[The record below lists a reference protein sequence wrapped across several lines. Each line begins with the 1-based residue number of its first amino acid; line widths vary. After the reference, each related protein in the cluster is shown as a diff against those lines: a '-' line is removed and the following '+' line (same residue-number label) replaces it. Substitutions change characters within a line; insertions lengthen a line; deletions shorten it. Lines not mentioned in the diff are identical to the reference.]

1 MWTKTTLVC
10 LLLGV
15 IGAST
20 EDLPEKG
27 ELHAVIVAGSS
38 GYGNYRHQADACHAY
53 HVLIGHG
60 VKPENVILMMEN
72 DVVNHPRNPHKG
84 RLFNRPQGYDV
95 YEKCTIDYQN
105 GTVTPEN
112 FMAILR
118 GNASEVKGGNGRVL
132 KSGPNDRVFVNFESS
147 WAAYMCG
154 DMGAM
159 LGDVFSVQWME
170 QADNAFLHELTLD
183 QHFEVIKTLTTESHV
198 SRFGDRSIG
207 KQKTA
212 LFLGEHARPE
222 LPRQHMNVCSQYDTK
237 AVNVHEVPI
246 RMLEWEIAHTRLQGP
261 STELKRKLAK
271 IHEKRAEFDRH
282 AEELVAK
289 ITAGGRG
296 VSFAKLALDT
306 AHYETVRDL
315 DCHDRAVKTFSSRCF
330 SLATNPYAMKIAG
343 VLNKLCNAGV
353 GVERIVRQIEEHCG
367 QPTHPRMQAV
377 MLSARL
383 FGGRGPFAVRQVHQS
398 AIQGGGEK
406 TAIQKW
412 GYEYLVRQEASK
424 RPLSPH
430 LSIYKPQLTWCLS
443 GLHRVSGCL
452 MGGTLLVGGL
462 GFAVLPLTY
471 AQLIEH
477 FRSWKLPAVVTG
489 GFKFFIAFNIVFY
502 ALNGLRLLAFDLA
515 KGTDLISVY
524 RSGWLVL
531 GLSAAISLLVVLN
544 SSKKRV

>member
-1 MWTKTTLVC
+1 MSSKNVLVC
-10 LLLGV
+10 LLIGV
-15 IGAST
+15 LAVSS
-20 EDLPEKG
+20 EDVSAQG
-27 ELHAVIVAGSS
+27 ELHAVIVAGST

-95 YEKCTIDYQN
+95 YENCTIDYQ
-105 GTVTPEN
+105 
-112 FMAILR
+112 
-118 GNASEVKGGNGRVL
+118 KG
-132 KSGPNDRVFVNFESS
+132 SESS

-159 LGDVFSVQWME
+159 LADVFSAHWME

-183 QHFEVIKTLTTESHV
+183 QHFEVIKTLTTGSHV

-222 LPRQHMNVCSQYDTK
+222 LPRQHMNVCSRYDAK

-261 STELKRKLAK
+261 STELKRKLAE
-271 IHEKRAEFDRH
+271 IHEKRVEFDRH

-289 ITAGGRG
+289 ITASKSKGL
-296 VSFAKLALDT
+296 SFAKLALDT

-315 DCHDRAVKTFSSRCF
+315 DCHDRAVKTFSRRCF
-330 SLATNPYAMKIAG
+330 SLSTNPYAMKIAG

-353 GVERIVRQIEEHCG
+353 GVERIVKQIEEHCG
-367 QPTHPRMQAV
+367 QPAHPRMV
-377 MLSARL
+377 TVCSPY
-383 FGGRGPFAVRQVHQS
+383 GRCIRGSFCHPPTHLHAFSAVRS
-398 AIQGGGEK
+398 GGHK

-412 GYEYLVRQEASK
+412 GYKYLVRQEASK

-462 GFAVLPLTY
+462 GFALLPLTY

-477 FRSWKLPAVVTG
+477 LRSWKLPAVVTG
-489 GFKFFIAFNIVFY
+489 GFKFFIAFNVVFY

-544 SSKKRV
+544 SSKKRF